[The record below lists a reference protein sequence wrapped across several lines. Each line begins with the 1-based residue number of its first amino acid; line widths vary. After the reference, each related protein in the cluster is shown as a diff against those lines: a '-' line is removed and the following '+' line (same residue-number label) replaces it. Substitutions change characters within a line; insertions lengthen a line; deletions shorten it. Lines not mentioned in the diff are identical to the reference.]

1 MKRFAIGLFLLCFAL
16 LAAFGAAPATAQQE
30 KIDFSKLEGVVLD
43 ELKERK
49 TPGAAIAIVSGDR
62 VVYAKGFGAASIET
76 LDPVTP
82 DMLFRLGSTTK
93 MFTAAALVTLAEAG
107 RVKLDAPIGNYVQGL
122 NTRIARLTA
131 HQLLS
136 NTSGMRDFA
145 APFISHD
152 DSALANMV
160 RSWKEDVFFT
170 EPGRIYS
177 YSSAGFWLAGFVI
190 EETGKKP
197 YADMMDE
204 LLFKPLDMK
213 RTTLRPLMAMTYRL
227 AAGHAPDES
236 GASTVI
242 RPAFNNVAMWPA
254 GSIYSSVNELSR
266 FVIAMMN
273 GGRLEGRQVL
283 GASVVSQLPA
293 RHILLPGETDGGY
306 GYGLLSFKH
315 RGVHFVMHGGFSR
328 GYGSMIQMAPERRFA
343 LIVVTNKSGETLPA
357 SREKALEMALP
368 LEPAPEQA
376 DQPVLPVEEKEA
388 VNYVG
393 IYSHHPQVWEI
404 FVKEGQLYLRQDGV
418 ESKLNK
424 RGSYRFSYGPSDGN
438 ELVLVP
444 GSDGKAEFLFNGLY
458 SARRVASGK

>member
-1 MKRFAIGLFLLCFAL
+1 
-16 LAAFGAAPATAQQE
+16 
-30 KIDFSKLEGVVLD
+30 
-43 ELKERK
+43 
-49 TPGAAIAIVSGDR
+49 
-62 VVYAKGFGAASIET
+62 
-76 LDPVTP
+76 
-82 DMLFRLGSTTK
+82 
-93 MFTAAALVTLAEAG
+93 
-107 RVKLDAPIGNYVQGL
+107 
-122 NTRIARLTA
+122 
-131 HQLLS
+131 
-136 NTSGMRDFA
+136 
-145 APFISHD
+145 
-152 DSALANMV
+152 
-160 RSWKEDVFFT
+160 
-170 EPGRIYS
+170 
-177 YSSAGFWLAGFVI
+177 
-190 EETGKKP
+190 
-197 YADMMDE
+197 MDE

-213 RTTLRPLMAMTYRL
+213 RTTLRPLMALTYPL

-236 GASTVI
+236 GATVVI

-254 GSIYSSVNELSR
+254 GSIYSSVADLSR
-266 FVIAMMN
+266 FAIAMMN
-273 GGRLEGRQVL
+273 GGRLEGRQAL
-283 GASVVSQLPA
+283 RAPVVSALPA
-293 RHILLPGETDGGY
+293 RHTALPGETDGGY
-306 GYGLLSFKH
+306 GYGLLTFKN
-315 RGVHFVMHGGFSR
+315 RGVRFVMHGGFSR
-328 GYGSMIQMAPERRFA
+328 GYGSMIQIVPERRFA